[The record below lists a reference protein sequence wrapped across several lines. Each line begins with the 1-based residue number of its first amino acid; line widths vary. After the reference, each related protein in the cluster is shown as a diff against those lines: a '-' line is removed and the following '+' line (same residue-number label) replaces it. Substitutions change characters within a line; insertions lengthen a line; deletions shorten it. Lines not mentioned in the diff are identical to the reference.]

1 MDRSKTE
8 ERILSILN
16 QETHELGVDWLR
28 EMSAADWEELLRRSD
43 RYGISPL
50 LYQRLAACPAA
61 ATIPPDVIRTLR
73 NSYLQSSSR
82 NLQLYHELGKVLG
95 RLRQEGIAVLALKGA
110 HLAEVVYGNSALRP
124 MNDVDLL
131 VHREDLGQVEKHLL
145 ELGYLPMDCNRL
157 IADDNRHFA
166 YSLPNK
172 GLTVEIHWAL
182 LPADLPFDIDMD
194 GQWQRSRKE
203 IIGTVEVAVLS
214 PEDLLLHLCLHAAHH
229 LFEIWLKPFC
239 DIFATI
245 QHYGDDIDWDQ
256 VRIRSG
262 QAGINNA
269 VYLSLQLAR
278 ELLGAAVPVELLA
291 AIKPDDFD
299 ERFIAMAKD
308 RIFESEERSVD
319 GLSLTPNVAQIFG
332 SQRMMAKAK
341 LFLNRVFPSREEMT
355 RNYPAS
361 VDSLRIYLYYPVR
374 IWELLLRHGRQVL
387 RLLPQEEGMRN
398 LLKQEEKIT
407 PLREWL
413 MSSSYIPE
421 EHAGAR
427 RSPAREGSGLS

>member
-1 MDRSKTE
+1 MDRSLTD
-8 ERILSILN
+8 ERLLSF
-16 QETHELGVDWLR
+16 LR
-28 EMSAADWEELLRRSD
+28 SDLDGAVVIGTAEMSATDWGDILHTSARH
-43 RYGISPL
+43 GISPL
-50 LYQRLAACPAA
+50 LYHCLATCHAA
-61 ATIPPDVIRTLR
+61 AAIPPGVIRQLR

-82 NLQLYHELGKVLG
+82 NMQLYHELGKVLG
-95 RLRQEGIAVLALKGA
+95 TLRQNDIPVLALKGA

-131 VHREDLGQVEKHLL
+131 VHREDLGRVEKQLL

-166 YSLPNK
+166 YALPNK

-214 PEDLLLHLCLHAAHH
+214 PEDLLLHLCLHASHH

-239 DIFATI
+239 DISATI
-245 QHYGDDIDWDQ
+245 RHYGEEIDWDQ
-256 VRIRSG
+256 VRIRST

-269 VYLSLQLAR
+269 VYLTLQLAR
-278 ELLGAAVPVELLA
+278 ELLGAAVPVEFLA

-299 ERFIAMAKD
+299 GRFIAMARE

-319 GLSLTPNVAQIFG
+319 GLSLAPNVAQLFG
-332 SQRMMAKAK
+332 SQRLLDKAK
-341 LFLNRVFPSREEMT
+341 LFLNRVFPCREEMT
-355 RNYPAS
+355 RMYPAS
-361 VDSLRIYLYYPVR
+361 VDSLRIYLYYPAR
-374 IWELLLRHGRQVL
+374 MWELLLRHGRQVL
-387 RLLPQEEGMRN
+387 RLLPQEEGMRG

-413 MSSSYIPE
+413 KSSSRIPE
-421 EHAGAR
+421 EQAGAR
-427 RSPAREGSGLS
+427 RSPACEGPGLG